1 MGSIENMEPSEYE
14 RLEQTV
20 EEEGFWPRSASFA
33 AEKAHVFKDVF
44 RS

>member
-20 EEEGFWPRSASFA
+20 EEEGFSPCSGSFA
-33 AEKAHVFKDVF
+33 ENPHVFTSVF
-44 RS
+44 R